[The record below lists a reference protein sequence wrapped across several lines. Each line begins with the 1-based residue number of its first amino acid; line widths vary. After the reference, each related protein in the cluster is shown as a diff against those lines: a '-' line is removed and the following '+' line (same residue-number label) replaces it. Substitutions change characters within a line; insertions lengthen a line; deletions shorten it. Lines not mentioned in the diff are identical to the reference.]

1 MAMYRLD
8 LHEFWWKQ
16 RQQISKKVLFFY
28 ASVTDSNRL
37 EHFKLCSSVN
47 LSLDFNI
54 NDHFH

>member
-1 MAMYRLD
+1 MTMYRLD
-8 LHEFWWKQ
+8 LHEFLGEAKAADQWK
-16 RQQISKKVLFFY
+16 SSFFY

-54 NDHFH
+54 NDHCH